1 MRASRIAAALSI
13 IGSLTVAAYQPA
25 HAAPVTPLSAVAKA
39 RDNGT
44 VQVRYGWGG
53 GWRGGWGGGGWGPR
67 GWGFGAGAL
76 AAGAIIGAAAAA
88 PYYGGGYGGGYYPY
102 YDEPAG
108 YGYGMADMA
117 MADTTRVTPTSAPIR
132 VPIITVLT
140 IPIMDGSSARNAC
153 QQRAVAA
160 RLMPETRRAVI
171 CFKAFRS

>member
-108 YGYGMADMA
+108 YGYGGYGYGGYDQGYAYV
-117 MADTTRVTPTSAPIR
+117 RPYPR
-132 VPIITVLT
+132 PYYYR
-140 IPIMDGSSARNAC
+140 PYNPYYGW
-153 QQRAVAA
+153 
-160 RLMPETRRAVI
+160 
-171 CFKAFRS
+171 